1 MNSSFSRRNRGEAII
16 KFITKENL
24 LGPKKGLNLQIKKA
38 YFILDLDLYMTWY
51 IPEFYNKTNKQ
62 INKTKLQACRQK
74 EHYLQRGKLREASD
88 FSSGSYSNG
97 SNRLLKEKWWPSTTP
112 GSWQGKKKKCVG
124 THKIYHPY
132 NSHSK
137 TPV

>member
-62 INKTKLQACRQK
+62 TKQNYKLAGRK
-74 EHYLQRGKLREASD
+74 NITYRGENSERHQTSHLEAIAMVLTD
-88 FSSGSYSNG
+88 Y
-97 SNRLLKEKWWPSTTP
+97 
-112 GSWQGKKKKCVG
+112 
-124 THKIYHPY
+124 
-132 NSHSK
+132 
-137 TPV
+137 